1 MSTLDLR
8 PLSIGEL
15 LDRTFSL
22 YRRNFLL
29 FIGISAI
36 PHLLVL
42 GLQLTQLAFTATRLP
57 VVPPASTEFQAGLP
71 GFSTGGLLG
80 VLAFAIV
87 GLVIYVIA
95 YLFSQGGTVFAV
107 SELYLGRATTIGQS
121 LGRVR
126 AELGSLFGVVLLNGL
141 VTGVSFLL
149 LIIPGIYMA
158 CRLCVCI
165 PAALLENL
173 GPRESLE
180 RSFGLTKDNAG
191 RAFLILLLYVVIL
204 YAALLFFNV
213 PFIFAIRSAA
223 HDPSMLRMWTA
234 LMQVGNFCSNVLIT
248 PVLTIA
254 SAIFYFDLRVRKEA
268 FDLQMMMNP
277 LAGGVPAPRNPVTLL
292 S

>member
-42 GLQLTQLAFTATRLP
+42 AFQLVQLAIAPARVPFRPP
-57 VVPPASTEFQAGLP
+57 VTTDFQSISP
-71 GFSTGGLLG
+71 GFSMGG
-80 VLAFAIV
+80 VM
-87 GLVIYVIA
+87 GLVALLVVGFVVYVIA

-107 SELYLGRATTIGQS
+107 SELYLGRSTTIGQS

-126 AELGSLFGVVLLNGL
+126 GELGSLFGVVFLNGL
-141 VTGVSFLL
+141 VTGVCFLL
-149 LIIPGIYMA
+149 LIIPGIYMV

-180 RSFGLTKDNAG
+180 RSFGLTKDNVG
-191 RAFLILLLYVVIL
+191 RAFLILLLYFAIL
-204 YAALLFFNV
+204 YAALFLFDV
-213 PFIFAIRSAA
+213 PFAIGIQFGA
-223 HDPSMLRMWTA
+223 HDPSMVRLLSA
-234 LMQVGNFCSNVLIT
+234 LMQVGNFIAGVLIT
-248 PVLTIA
+248 PIVTIA
-254 SAIFYFDLRVRKEA
+254 SSIFYFDLRVRKEA
-268 FDLQMMMNP
+268 FDLQLMMNP
-277 LAGGVPAPRNPVTLL
+277 LSGGVPAPRSATNIL